1 MNIQSLTTF
10 FSVKELVLV
19 GIIFFLLVLVFILLV
34 YAVIL
39 RVFYNS
45 MNRYY
50 ARKQSH
56 WEKILLKYI
65 DGTATGED
73 LSLFDL
79 KFRDWIKFGE
89 FIENYLMDLMG
100 EDYDAIIQFL
110 REVGL
115 HEMLIKALDSSD
127 WWERAYSAYFL
138 GLMKYE
144 PAEQKLLKLVYDKSS
159 LVSINAFE
167 ALSKIGINK
176 DLYRIIKFVLH
187 NSFISISKV
196 TDIILSYSTDIFPV
210 LIKLLN
216 APDVTDRAK
225 RIIIDVLASR
235 NVVESLPVITKL
247 VNDTS
252 NTELI
257 IGCIKAIGE
266 FGDPESMDFLFEFIS
281 SPNWIIRS
289 QALKAIGKVSSP
301 IIIPELK
308 MILSVDKNYWVKF
321 YSAQVIMDFG
331 ENGKK
336 ELESMLEMDPEE
348 DVANILNYVLYEIE
362 T

>member
-1 MNIQSLTTF
+1 MNIQSLITF

-19 GIIFFLLVLVFILLV
+19 GIILLLLVLVFILLF

-39 RVFYNS
+39 RVLYNIR
-45 MNRYY
+45 NRYY

-73 LSLFDL
+73 ISLFDL

-89 FIENYLMDLMG
+89 FIENYLMDLRG
-100 EDYDAIIQFL
+100 EDYDAIIQLL
-110 REVGL
+110 REIGF
-115 HEMLIKALDSSD
+115 HEMLIKAIGSSD

-144 PAEQKLLKLVYDKSS
+144 PAEQKLLKLVYDKSP
-159 LVSINAFE
+159 LVSIYAFE
-167 ALSKIGINK
+167 ALSKIGSKKN
-176 DLYRIIKFVLH
+176 LYRIIKFVL
-187 NSFISISKV
+187 NSSFISISKV
-196 TDIILSYSTDIFPV
+196 TDIILSYSTDIYPV

-216 APDVTDRAK
+216 GSDVTDSAK
-225 RIIIDVLASR
+225 RIIIDVLVSR

-247 VNDTS
+247 ANDAS

-257 IGCIKAIGE
+257 IGCIKAMGE
-266 FGDPESMDFLFEFIS
+266 FGDPESMDFLFEHIS

-289 QALKAIGKVSSP
+289 QALKALGKVSSP

-308 MILSVDKNYWVKF
+308 MILQIDENYWVKM
-321 YSAQVIMDFG
+321 YSAQVIMGFG

-336 ELESMLEMDPEE
+336 ELESVLEMNPEE
-348 DVANILNYVLYEIE
+348 DVANIVNYVLYETE